1 MSVLGRTGM
10 MSYQMS
16 VMLWL
21 KICFLILMKGP
32 GSGYASILRMDLTAV
47 LLVDEETLKQLPAIV
62 RWLHNHA
69 PSGCKGG
76 NGRVLAWMEER
87 RGMDLGEAIKALPIA
102 GTLHSV
108 GGPGSGRFTFSP
120 RGRVDD
126 PMEQGDSSWIVE
138 IGRAHV

>member
-1 MSVLGRTGM
+1 MTGVQTCALPI
-10 MSYQMS
+10 SRETLRRY
-16 VMLWL
+16 
-21 KICFLILMKGP
+21 IERGIYP

-126 PMEQGDSSWIVE
+126 PMEQGDSSWIVDPE
-138 IGRAHV
+138 MGAR